1 MPNPEN
7 DPPPLLTPREREAVQ
22 KAGDLWGDLCAIVGD
37 GPTRD
42 ADLAELIVHV
52 HAIQHAV
59 MSQAAGRAYP
69 SEFRL
74 LGSVIPPEAPSGSGA
89 GSPVME

>member
-1 MPNPEN
+1 M
-7 DPPPLLTPREREAVQ
+7 LTEREQAAVQ

-42 ADLAELIVHV
+42 HDLAELVVHI
-52 HAIQHAV
+52 HAIQQAI

-69 SEFRL
+69 GQFRL
-74 LGSVIPPEAPSGSGA
+74 LGETLRQA
-89 GSPVME
+89 EQ

>member
-1 MPNPEN
+1 MPEEKQV
-7 DPPPLLTPREREAVQ
+7 LTDLEREVVRD
-22 KAGDLWGDLCAIVGD
+22 AGALWNKICQVVGD

-42 ADLAELIVHV
+42 ADLAELIHHV

-69 SEFRL
+69 EEFRL
-74 LGSVIPPEAPSGSGA
+74 LGSVIGGH
-89 GSPVME
+89 GG